1 MGYTDIWWTAP
12 ATAENGNPMIVTGR
26 DRIDRFMQ
34 SGKYTYRIEVIWR
47 YDGTGMPD
55 DETAGLMEQA
65 TDAMKAGFK
74 KDPVAVMTG
83 IYTGDGQ
90 RDWVFYTRSLGVFNK
105 VFNRAL
111 ESLPTL
117 PVVVEAYSDPEW
129 EEYRHLRQETYIPDE
144 D

>member
-12 ATAENGNPMIVTGR
+12 ATAGNGNPVIVTGR
-26 DRIDRFMQ
+26 DRIDPLMQ
-34 SGKYTYRIEVIWR
+34 SGKYPYRLEVIWR
-47 YDGTGMPD
+47 YGGGMPD
-55 DETAGLMEQA
+55 DETAGLLEQA
-65 TDAMKAGFK
+65 TDALKAEFK

-90 RDWVFYTRSLGVFNK
+90 RDWVFYSRSLGVFNK

-111 ESLPTL
+111 EPLPTL
-117 PVVVEAYSDPEW
+117 PIVVEAYSDPDW
-129 EEYRHLRQETYIPDE
+129 EEYRHMREETYIPDE